1 MKFSLS
7 ELAGSLGDFGTIIPL
22 IIAVAL
28 VSDVN
33 TRYVLLFFGIWFI
46 LTGLYYRLP
55 IPLEPMKAIAVIVIA
70 GGISS
75 GEIAASGLIL
85 GVIFLVLG
93 YGRFFEVID
102 RWVPQSVVRGIQLGL
117 ALLLF
122 KASTD
127 FVIKD
132 PFFFILGIAIVIV
145 FLILF
150 RYRRVPDL
158 SSLCVIGVGLLGG
171 FYLYG
176 IPPLSFIPAPQLVI
190 PLPEDFVS
198 AFSTLVIPQ
207 VVLTIANAILATSL
221 LTKDLFSADVPP
233 KKLSTTIGLMNLTSV
248 PFGGFPMC
256 HGAGGL
262 AGQYRYGAR
271 TGGANVY
278 AGLIFLF
285 LALFFFL
292 FSSFF
297 LDDLGFCRL
306 LNDALLDRLDHLF
319 LFMRQADDHHHG
331 SRVGHELHPFRGSN
345 VPDLERLV
353 KMKRTDIHLDIF
365 RDVLGKAL
373 YLQFSGHEIHKA
385 AFRFDSD
392 RLPLQLE
399 GHRHADGLV
408 HGDMNQVGVNEL
420 VGSGANL
427 QLFDHRIED
436 FGVVHDL
443 ENRVLP

>member
-75 GEIAASGLIL
+75 GEIAASGIIL

-93 YGRFFEVID
+93 YGRFFEMID

-127 FVIKD
+127 FVVKD
-132 PFFFILGIAIVIV
+132 PFFFILGIVIVII
-145 FLILF
+145 FLLLF

-171 FYLYG
+171 LYLYG
-176 IPPLSFIPAPQLVI
+176 IPPLSLIPAPQLVI
-190 PLPEDFVS
+190 PLPEDFIS
-198 AFSTLVIPQ
+198 AFSTLVLPQ

-221 LTKDLFSADVPP
+221 LTKDLFATDIPP

-271 TGGANVY
+271 TGGANIY
-278 AGLIFLF
+278 AGLFFLF
-285 LALFFFL
+285 LALFF
-292 FSSFF
+292 SSPEI
-297 LDDLGFCRL
+297 LSIIAIGVLG
-306 LNDALLDRLDHLF
+306 ALLVF
-319 LFMRQADDHHHG
+319 
-331 SRVGHELHPFRGSN
+331 VGIEMARHSLKTESLIITGIIGILALLSSMTIAFIVGMVVAYILQGVGRRRGETS
-345 VPDLERLV
+345 
-353 KMKRTDIHLDIF
+353 K
-365 RDVLGKAL
+365 
-373 YLQFSGHEIHKA
+373 
-385 AFRFDSD
+385 
-392 RLPLQLE
+392 
-399 GHRHADGLV
+399 
-408 HGDMNQVGVNEL
+408 
-420 VGSGANL
+420 
-427 QLFDHRIED
+427 
-436 FGVVHDL
+436 
-443 ENRVLP
+443 

>member
-1 MKFSLS
+1 MSATPMKFSLS

-22 IIAVAL
+22 IIAVGL

-33 TRYVLLFFGIWFI
+33 IRYVLLFFGIWFI

-55 IPLEPMKAIAVIVIA
+55 IPLEPMKAIAVMVIA

-75 GEIAASGLIL
+75 GEIAAAGLIL

-102 RWVPQSVVRGIQLGL
+102 RWVPESVVRGIQLGL

-122 KASTD
+122 KASAD

-132 PFFFILGIAIVIV
+132 AFFFIIGIVIV
-145 FLILF
+145 LAFIVLF

-171 FYLYG
+171 LYLYG
-176 IPPLSFIPAPQLVI
+176 IPPLSLIPAPQLVI
-190 PLPEDFVS
+190 PLPSDFSS
-198 AFSTLVIPQ
+198 ALKTLVLPQ

-221 LTKDLFSADVPP
+221 LTKDLFSVDIPP
-233 KKLSTTIGLMNLTSV
+233 KKFSTSIGLMNLTSV

-278 AGLIFLF
+278 AGVIFIV
-285 LALFFFL
+285 LALFF
-292 FSSFF
+292 SSPEI
-297 LDDLGFCRL
+297 LSIIAIGVLG
-306 LNDALLDRLDHLF
+306 ALLVF
-319 LFMRQADDHHHG
+319 
-331 SRVGHELHPFRGSN
+331 VGIEMARYSL
-345 VPDLERLV
+345 
-353 KMKRTDIHLDIF
+353 RTDSLAITGIIGIL
-365 RDVLGKAL
+365 AL
-373 YLQFSGHEIHKA
+373 LSSMTI
-385 AFRFDSD
+385 AFIV
-392 RLPLQLE
+392 
-399 GHRHADGLV
+399 GLV
-408 HGDMNQVGVNEL
+408 IAYLLTWIGKRREQNKRGTDP
-420 VGSGANL
+420 
-427 QLFDHRIED
+427 
-436 FGVVHDL
+436 
-443 ENRVLP
+443 LP